1 MFRQTRNATATRRT
15 RTIPPS
21 TLPTMAVVGLPVLSS
36 LPVPLPGT
44 RLLLADAPGP
54 GAVVEVAVMDSAASI
69 FSAPSSRGSPAPGT
83 FPSAAGVA
91 APPPALLLVEA
102 GSLVPLV
109 PLLLLPTPLLFTV
122 VVGALG
128 IFVEKEVLAV
138 VVVVADLDLLK
149 DVAVE
154 VAVAIVVVAMVVA
167 VVAVVAKVEA
177 MRTQAKFLT

>member
-1 MFRQTRNATATRRT
+1 
-15 RTIPPS
+15 
-21 TLPTMAVVGLPVLSS
+21 MAVVGLPVLSS
-36 LPVPLPGT
+36 LPVPLPGS

-102 GSLVPLV
+102 GSLVPVV
-109 PLLLLPTPLLFTV
+109 PVVLLLLLPTPLLFTV

-138 VVVVADLDLLK
+138 VVVVADSVLLK
-149 DVAVE
+149 DMAVE
-154 VAVAIVVVAMVVA
+154 VAVAIVVVVMAVP